1 MNDTNTRTSA
11 FFLAFAALV
20 ATSTLSSAAPL
31 SFKVRVDIS
40 RVPNARPYVKQ
51 TKELITEWYPK
62 INSILFGEDYP
73 LALKEVPIIFEP
85 KSFVVIGSDRV
96 EVPAHEEEDIP
107 RSIGRIHVNF
117 SYLERVKYP
126 YAATLIHEL
135 THVNQQY
142 KNYPEW
148 LNEGIADY
156 VRHKYFECDI
166 EATPLPLGGYKF
178 DGKQMDQAKF
188 RTEGYRL
195 GYTIAAPFLFWL
207 EQRKDPR
214 LVIALNHALRDG
226 RYSPGIFQQRCGA
239 SLDALW
245 SEFIAQSPQ

>member
-1 MNDTNTRTSA
+1 
-11 FFLAFAALV
+11 LV
-20 ATSTLSSAAPL
+20 
-31 SFKVRVDIS
+31 
-40 RVPNARPYVKQ
+40 
-51 TKELITEWYPK
+51 TEWYPI
-62 INSILFGEDYP
+62 INAILFGKDYP
-73 LALKEVPIIFEP
+73 LALKEVQVIFEP

-107 RSIGRIHVNF
+107 RSIGRIHINF

-148 LNEGIADY
+148 LNEGMADF
-156 VRHKYFECDI
+156 VRHKYFERDI
-166 EATPLPLGGYKF
+166 EAKLLPLHGYQF

-188 RTEGYRL
+188 RKQGYLL
-195 GYTIAAPFLFWL
+195 GYIGAPPFLFWL
-207 EQRKDPR
+207 EQRKDSG
-214 LVIALNHALRDG
+214 LIIALNRALRDG
-226 RYSPGIFQQRCGA
+226 RYSPDIFQQRCGA